1 MDSLFALPATA
12 RVRKQAKT
20 HQRPFLSHLEAL
32 QKSCQEGLPLSNRD
46 RRKPYS
52 VALARP
58 SRVVVDVLQI
68 LIFSIVFDVVLV
80 ARGALR
86 RCRTSARRRSGYLAP
101 ASDISTFLYGRAES
115 HSVVTKT
122 PRSASSASS
131 RSNSAFSLSGSLSAN
146 LRYLA
151 ARSWLMATHL
161 PTQYLSTKPG
171 SVPAKK

>member
-1 MDSLFALPATA
+1 M
-12 RVRKQAKT
+12 RKLAKT

-80 ARGALR
+80 TMVSSGSSAPMPDFGTAPLR
-86 RCRTSARRRSGYLAP
+86 LLSTGFGYLNFLVRSCREP
-101 ASDISTFLYGRAES
+101 FGGDQNASICLISKQSEQLRLFLVGFF
-115 HSVVTKT
+115 KC
-122 PRSASSASS
+122 
-131 RSNSAFSLSGSLSAN
+131 
-146 LRYLA
+146 
-151 ARSWLMATHL
+151 
-161 PTQYLSTKPG
+161 
-171 SVPAKK
+171 